1 LASIQLLNEF
11 SEPALR
17 GLIDESVALREEK
30 PAFGQRFL
38 PSVNVYSTTFAY
50 DIIKKTKHLA
60 SFIGYGAEP
69 PVMDRD
75 AVASKFGTLAAFGL
89 QHIATVE
96 ELMAISQ
103 ARSTGEKAAMVA
115 KLVKTSVDIIEGI
128 QDFADVLRAQALT
141 TGVLNYTKGDVK
153 INFDYQIPA
162 EHKIARTGLNA
173 WTNADA
179 DVLGD
184 LIAWSELY
192 AKNNNG
198 KSPDVILMPQEVFAL
213 LTKNASIISE
223 ARPGNAGVTRIA
235 TAEVNSVLEG
245 FALPTIQVVKSRTTN
260 VRNMYTGQDED
271 VEFYPAGRV
280 VFLADGVGNFYYGP
294 NPEAPNFEPG
304 LVVRAVDEMRPLR
317 SIIEGYAA
325 GFPIIEVPSL
335 ILHADVLGA

>member
-1 LASIQLLNEF
+1 LSTITHLSEF

-17 GLIDESVALREEK
+17 GLIDESVALREEF
-30 PAFGQRFL
+30 PTFGERFL

-89 QHIATVE
+89 QYIATVE
-96 ELMAISQ
+96 ELMALDQ
-103 ARSTGEKAAMVA
+103 ARKGEKAAMVA
-115 KLVKTSVDIIEGI
+115 KLEKKAVDVIEGI

-162 EHKIARTGLNA
+162 EHKIALTGVNA
-173 WTNADA
+173 WSDASADI
-179 DVLGD
+179 LGD
-184 LIAWSELY
+184 LIAWNELY
-192 AKNNNG
+192 SKSNNG
-198 KSPDVILMPQEVFAL
+198 KSADVILMPQEVFAH

-223 ARPGNAGVTRIA
+223 ARPGIAGVTRIA

-260 VRNMYTGQDED
+260 VRNVYTGQDED
-271 VEFYPAGRV
+271 VEFFPAGRV

-294 NPEAPNFEPG
+294 NPESPTFEPG
-304 LVVRAVDEMRPLR
+304 LVVRAVDEMRPKR

>member
-1 LASIQLLNEF
+1 MASIQNLSEF
-11 SEPALR
+11 QEPALR
-17 GLIDESVALREEK
+17 GLIDESVSLREEF
-30 PAFGQRFL
+30 PTFGERFL

-89 QHIATVE
+89 QYIATVE
-96 ELMAISQ
+96 ELMALDQ
-103 ARSTGEKAAMVA
+103 ARKGEKAAMVA
-115 KLVKTSVDIIEGI
+115 KLEKKAIDVIEGI

-162 EHKIARTGLNA
+162 EHKIARTGVSA
-173 WTNADA
+173 WSDASADI
-179 DVLGD
+179 LGD
-184 LIAWSELY
+184 LIEWNETFS
-192 AKNNNG
+192 KSNNG
-198 KSPDVILMPQEVFAL
+198 TSADVILMPQEVFAH

-223 ARPGNAGVTRIA
+223 ARPGIAGVTRIA

-260 VRNMYTGQDED
+260 VRNVYTGQDED

-294 NPEAPNFEPG
+294 NPESPTFEPG
-304 LVVRAVDEMRPLR
+304 LVVRAVDEMRPKR

>member
-1 LASIQLLNEF
+1 MSTITHLSEF

-17 GLIDESVALREEK
+17 GLIDESVALREEF
-30 PAFGQRFL
+30 PTFGERFL

-89 QHIATVE
+89 QYIATVE
-96 ELMAISQ
+96 ELMALDQ
-103 ARSTGEKAAMVA
+103 ARKGEKAAMVA
-115 KLVKTSVDIIEGI
+115 KLEKKAVDVIEGI

-162 EHKIARTGLNA
+162 EHKIALTGVNA
-173 WTNADA
+173 WSDASADI
-179 DVLGD
+179 LGD
-184 LIAWSELY
+184 LIAWNELY
-192 AKNNNG
+192 SKSNNG
-198 KSPDVILMPQEVFAL
+198 KSADVILMPQEVFAH

-223 ARPGNAGVTRIA
+223 ARPGIAGVTRIA

-260 VRNMYTGQDED
+260 VRNVYTGQDED
-271 VEFYPAGRV
+271 VEFFPAGRV

-294 NPEAPNFEPG
+294 NPESPTFEPG
-304 LVVRAVDEMRPLR
+304 LVVRAVDEMRPKR

>member
-1 LASIQLLNEF
+1 MSTITHLSEF
-11 SEPALR
+11 QEPALR
-17 GLIDESVALREEK
+17 GLIDESVSLREEF
-30 PAFGQRFL
+30 PTFGERFL

-89 QHIATVE
+89 QYIATVE
-96 ELMAISQ
+96 ELMALDQ
-103 ARSTGEKAAMVA
+103 ARKGEKAAMVA
-115 KLVKTSVDIIEGI
+115 KLEKKAIDVIEGI

-162 EHKIARTGLNA
+162 EHKIARTGVNA
-173 WTNADA
+173 WSDASADI
-179 DVLGD
+179 LGD
-184 LIAWSELY
+184 LIEWNELY
-192 AKNNNG
+192 SKSNNG
-198 KSPDVILMPQEVFAL
+198 TSADVILMPQEVFAH

-223 ARPGNAGVTRIA
+223 ARPGNVGVTRIA

-245 FALPTIQVVKSRTTN
+245 FALPAIQVVKSRTTN
-260 VRNMYTGQDED
+260 VRNVYTGQDED

-294 NPEAPNFEPG
+294 NPESPTFEPG
-304 LVVRAVDEMRPLR
+304 LVVRAVDEMRPKR

>member
-1 LASIQLLNEF
+1 MASIQHLTEF

-17 GLIDESVALREEK
+17 GLIDESVSLREEF
-30 PAFGQRFL
+30 PTFGERFL

-89 QHIATVE
+89 QYIATVE
-96 ELMAISQ
+96 ELMALDQ
-103 ARSTGEKAAMVA
+103 ARNGEKAAMIA
-115 KLVKTSVDIIEGI
+115 KLEKKAVDVIEGI

-162 EHKIARTGLNA
+162 EHKIARTGANA
-173 WTNADA
+173 WSSASADI
-179 DVLGD
+179 LGD
-184 LIAWSELY
+184 LIEWNELY
-192 AKNNNG
+192 SKSNNG
-198 KSPDVILMPQEVFAL
+198 TSADVILMPQEVFAH
-213 LTKNASIISE
+213 LTKNNSIISE
-223 ARPGNAGVTRIA
+223 ARPGIAGVTRIA

-260 VRNMYTGQDED
+260 VRNVYTSQDED

-280 VFLADGVGNFYYGP
+280 VFLANGVGNFYYGP
-294 NPEAPNFEPG
+294 NPESPTFEPG
-304 LVVRAVDEMRPLR
+304 LVVRAVDELRPKR

>member
-1 LASIQLLNEF
+1 MASITHLSEF
-11 SEPALR
+11 QAPALR
-17 GLIDESVALREEK
+17 GLIDESAAIREEF
-30 PAFGQRFL
+30 PTFGERFL
-38 PSVNVYSTTFAY
+38 PSINVYSTTFAY

-89 QHIATVE
+89 QYIATVE
-96 ELMAISQ
+96 ELMALNQ
-103 ARSTGEKAAMVA
+103 ARSNGEKAAMVA
-115 KLVKTSVDIIEGI
+115 QLEKKAVDIIEGI
-128 QDFADVLRAQALT
+128 QEFADVLRAQALT

-162 EHKIARTGLNA
+162 EHKIARTGANA
-173 WTNADA
+173 WSSASSDI
-179 DVLGD
+179 LGD
-184 LIAWSELY
+184 LIEWNELY
-192 AKNNNG
+192 SKSNNG
-198 KSPDVILMPQEVFAL
+198 KSADVILMPQEVFAH

-223 ARPGNAGVTRIA
+223 ARPGVAGVTRIA

-245 FALPTIQVVKSRTTN
+245 FALPAIQVVKNRTTN
-260 VRNMYTGQDED
+260 VRNVYTGQDED

-294 NPEAPNFEPG
+294 NPESETFEPG
-304 LVVRAVDEMRPLR
+304 LVVRAVDELRPKR

>member
-1 LASIQLLNEF
+1 MAGITHLSEF
-11 SEPALR
+11 QAPALR
-17 GLIDESVALREEK
+17 GLIDESAALREES
-30 PAFGQRFL
+30 PSFGERFL

-60 SFIGYGAEP
+60 AFIGYGAEP

-89 QHIATVE
+89 QYIATVE
-96 ELMAISQ
+96 ELMALNQ
-103 ARSTGEKAAMVA
+103 ARSNGEKAAMVA
-115 KLVKTSVDIIEGI
+115 ALEKKAVDVVEGI

-141 TGVLNYTKGDVK
+141 TGVLSYTKGAAK
-153 INFDYQIPA
+153 IDFDYQIPA
-162 EHKIARTGLNA
+162 EHKIARTGANA
-173 WTNADA
+173 WSSASSDI
-179 DVLGD
+179 LGD
-184 LIAWSELY
+184 LIEWSELY
-192 AKNNNG
+192 SKSNNG
-198 KSPDVILMPQEVFAL
+198 KTADVILMPQEVFAH

-223 ARPGNAGVTRIA
+223 ARPGIAGVTRIA

-280 VFLADGVGNFYYGP
+280 VFLANGVGNFYYGP
-294 NPEAPNFEPG
+294 NPEAENFEPG
-304 LVVRAVDEMRPLR
+304 LVVRAVDEKRPLR

>member
-1 LASIQLLNEF
+1 MASIQNLSEF
-11 SEPALR
+11 SVPALR
-17 GLIDESVALREEK
+17 GLIDESVSLREEF
-30 PAFGQRFL
+30 PTFGERFL

-89 QHIATVE
+89 QYIATVE
-96 ELMAISQ
+96 ELMALDQ
-103 ARSTGEKAAMVA
+103 ARNGEKAAMIA
-115 KLVKTSVDIIEGI
+115 KLEKKAVDVIEGI

-153 INFDYQIPA
+153 INFDYQIPG
-162 EHKIARTGLNA
+162 EHKIARTGTAAWNNA
-173 WTNADA
+173 AADI
-179 DVLGD
+179 LGD
-184 LIAWSELY
+184 LIEWNELY
-192 AKNNNG
+192 SKSNNG
-198 KSPDVILMPQEVFAL
+198 KGADVILMPQEVFAH

-223 ARPGNAGVTRIA
+223 ARPGIAGVTRIA
-235 TAEVNSVLEG
+235 TAEVNAVLEG
-245 FALPTIQVVKSRTTN
+245 FALPTIQVVKNRTTN
-260 VRNMYTGQDED
+260 VRNVYTGQDED

-294 NPEAPNFEPG
+294 NPESPTFEPG
-304 LVVRAVDEMRPLR
+304 LVVRAVDELRPKR

>member
-1 LASIQLLNEF
+1 MASIQLLTEF

-17 GLIDESVALREEK
+17 GLIDESVSLREEA
-30 PAFGQRFL
+30 PTFGERFL

-89 QHIATVE
+89 QYIATVE
-96 ELMAISQ
+96 ELMAIQQ
-103 ARSTGEKAAMVA
+103 ARTTGEKAAMID
-115 KLVKTSVDIIEGI
+115 KLVKKAVDIVEGI

-153 INFDYQIPA
+153 INFDYQIPG
-162 EHKIARTGLNA
+162 EHKIARTGTSA
-173 WTNADA
+173 WNNADA
-179 DVLGD
+179 DILGD
-184 LIAWSELY
+184 LIEWSELY
-192 AKNNNG
+192 SKSNNG
-198 KSPDVILMPQEVFAL
+198 KSADVILMPQEVFAL
-213 LTKNASIISE
+213 LTKNKSIISE
-223 ARPGNAGVTRIA
+223 ARPGIGGVTRIA
-235 TAEVNSVLEG
+235 AAEVNSVLEG
-245 FALPTIQVVKSRTTN
+245 FALPAIQVVKTRSTN
-260 VRNMYTGQDED
+260 VRNVYTGQDED
-271 VEFYPAGRV
+271 VEFFPAGRV

-294 NPEAPNFEPG
+294 NPESKNFEPG
-304 LVVRAVDEMRPLR
+304 LVVRAVDEDRPRR